1 MAKAPTP
8 AGDTGGDL
16 PSLMRHAACFTLLVM
31 ISTAE
36 RFSRRT
42 ELVLTLLR
50 VVTGLILL
58 AHGVQK
64 LGAPAETARSFAG
77 MGIPFPEV
85 AVVLAILGEFVGG
98 LGLALGALTRV
109 AALGPLFTMLVAV
122 FWVHF
127 SKGLF
132 AQGGGFE
139 YPLTL
144 LLVSLVFVVHGG
156 GPYSLDAWVKRTRA
170 RAAPGRPIDEPIIPR
185 RRSYDDGELHPAP

>member
-1 MAKAPTP
+1 
-8 AGDTGGDL
+8 
-16 PSLMRHAACFTLLVM
+16 M
-31 ISTAE
+31 ITTA

-50 VVTGLILL
+50 VVTGLILM

-85 AVVLAILGEFVGG
+85 AVVLAIIGEFVGG
-98 LGLALGALTRV
+98 LGLALGALTRI

-122 FWVHF
+122 SWVHF

-132 AQGGGFE
+132 AESGGFE

-156 GPYSLDAWVKRTRA
+156 GPYSLDAWVA
-170 RAAPGRPIDEPIIPR
+170 RMRKQGRSGPAIGERVTPR
-185 RRSYDDGELHPAP
+185 QPTPLDAELRPAP